1 MAKSSKH
8 VVAKPVVQIN
18 CYPSAISQ
26 LNMKFIC
33 VAFNTL
39 GVRATSE
46 QIIEQTIIN
55 VTMYANVLAGKTAHD
70 QMQITL
76 ACELAFI

>member
-1 MAKSSKH
+1 
-8 VVAKPVVQIN
+8 
-18 CYPSAISQ
+18 
-26 LNMKFIC
+26 MKFIC

-55 VTMYANVLAGKTAHD
+55 VTMCANVLAGKTAHD